1 MALRYA
7 TTVVVA
13 ATILATAAAVGV
25 SSSEPERAEAASAA
39 TVRSC
44 TGGDITLS
52 ADEKR
57 SLDLHNGARKDRG
70 LRALCVHPALQKAAR
85 AYSRD
90 MIDRDYFRHTSKTGL
105 GPGAR
110 LRRAGY
116 DWRLYGENIAW
127 GSGPRGSAERTFK
140 VWMNSPHHRSNILD
154 GGLREVGIG
163 TATGAYRRHGGATM
177 WTADFGAR

>member
-13 ATILATAAAVGV
+13 ATILATAAAVVV
-25 SSSEPERAEAASAA
+25 SASEPATAEAASAV

-52 ADEKR
+52 AAEKR
-57 SLDLHNGARKDRG
+57 SLDLHNGARKGRG

-90 MIDRDYFRHTSKTGL
+90 MIDRDYFRHTSEDGL

-140 VWMNSPHHRSNILD
+140 VWMNSPHHRSNILK

>member
-7 TTVVVA
+7 TIVVVA

-90 MIDRDYFRHTSKTGL
+90 MIDRDYFRHTSRDGL
-105 GPGAR
+105 NPGAR

>member
-25 SSSEPERAEAASAA
+25 SASEPARAEAASDV

-52 ADEKR
+52 ATEKR
-57 SLDLHNGARKDRG
+57 SLDLHNGVRKSRG
-70 LRALCVHPALQKAAR
+70 LRALCVHPKLQKAAR

-90 MIDRDYFRHTSKTGL
+90 MIDRDYFSHTSKDGL

-116 DWRLYGENIAW
+116 DWRLSGENIAW

-163 TATGAYRRHGGATM
+163 TATGAYERHGRATM
-177 WTADFGAR
+177 WTTDFGAR

>member
-7 TTVVVA
+7 TTVVA
-13 ATILATAAAVGV
+13 AAILATAAAVGV
-25 SSSEPERAEAASAA
+25 SASEPERAEAANAA

-44 TGGDITLS
+44 TGGNITLS
-52 ADEKR
+52 AAEKR
-57 SLDLHNGARKDRG
+57 SLDLHNGARKSRG
-70 LRALCVHPALQKAAR
+70 LRALCVHPELQKAAR

-90 MIDRDYFRHTSKTGL
+90 MIDRDYFRHTSKDGL
-105 GPGAR
+105 SPGAR

-127 GSGPRGSAERTFK
+127 GSGPLGSAERTFK

-154 GGLREVGIG
+154 DGLREVGIG
-163 TATGAYRRHGGATM
+163 TATGAYRRHGGTTM
-177 WTADFGAR
+177 WTAEFGAR

>member
-1 MALRYA
+1 MALRYV
-7 TTVVVA
+7 TIVLA
-13 ATILATAAAVGV
+13 AMILAAAAAVGV
-25 SSSEPERAEAASAA
+25 SVVEPEKAGAQSAI
-39 TVRSC
+39 TVRTC
-44 TGGDITLS
+44 TGGSISLG
-52 ADEKR
+52 AGEKQ
-57 SLDLHNGARKDRG
+57 SLDLHNNARKSRG
-70 LRALCVHPALQKAAR
+70 LGPLCVHPALQKAAR
-85 AYSRD
+85 AHSRD
-90 MIDRDYFRHTSKTGL
+90 MIHQDYFSHTSKSGFS
-105 GPGAR
+105 PGAR

>member
-13 ATILATAAAVGV
+13 ATILGTAVAVGV
-25 SSSEPERAEAASAA
+25 SASEPARAEVASAVK
-39 TVRSC
+39 VRSC
-44 TGGDITLS
+44 TGGDVTLS
-52 ADEKR
+52 AAEKR
-57 SLDLHNGARKDRG
+57 SLDLHNGARKSRG

-90 MIDRDYFRHTSKTGL
+90 MIDRDYFRHTSKGGL
-105 GPGAR
+105 SPGAR

-127 GSGPRGSAERTFK
+127 GSGPRGSAARTFK
-140 VWMNSPHHRSNILD
+140 VWMNSRHHRSNILD

-163 TATGAYRRHGGATM
+163 TATGAYRRHGGVTM